1 MKRFFAILIIS
12 LNTLVYS
19 GFSSKFLDAKKIPP
33 LNEIKDKLE
42 LAKVILKEQCFDAD
56 AVTPFVATDFNVTQS
71 EQRFVS
77 SWGCTN
83 TDGSLNDL
91 VAVHATALGDIGF
104 LSKAKIMLVS
114 LDQVH
119 NRIDSDAANIASRYA
134 TAWCLKVVD
143 TDATDGISVTNNVDM
158 DGDGNT
164 DRSISS
170 MLGYRECGTL

>member
-1 MKRFFAILIIS
+1 MRKLFVILTILIT
-12 LNTLVYS
+12 TLAHS
-19 GFSSKFLDAKKIPP
+19 GFSSKFLDADKIPP
-33 LNEIKDKLE
+33 LKEIKDKLE

-56 AVTPFVATDFNVTQS
+56 AVTPFVATDYNVNTS
-71 EQRFVS
+71 ERQFVS

-83 TDGSLNDL
+83 TDGALNDL

-104 LSKAKIMLVS
+104 LSNAKIMLVS

-134 TAWCLKVVD
+134 TSWCLKVVD
-143 TDATDGISVTNNVDM
+143 TDATDGITVTNDLDI
-158 DGDGNT
+158 DGDGNS
-164 DRSISS
+164 DRAINA